1 MVVSIFMVSIDKQKL
16 QVLANAFAILIFALL
31 LAFPWTFSRPV
42 SSTVDAPERYRVYGI
57 SYGKSSYQ
65 EDKIIHGGSSS
76 KAIPFE
82 WLFWIIKGNGRTI
95 LVDTGFDD
103 AQMADVVL
111 THAHWDQIGSLA
123 PYK

>member
-1 MVVSIFMVSIDKQKL
+1 MLRGGIAFMV
-16 QVLANAFAILIFALL
+16 LAMGSLL
-31 LAFPWTFSRPV
+31 S
-42 SSTVDAPERYRVYGI
+42 
-57 SYGKSSYQ
+57 Q

-103 AQMADVVL
+103 AQMAKEWNISNYVQPADRLRQLKVLPSEVSDVVL
-111 THAHWDQIGSLA
+111 THAHWDQIESLA